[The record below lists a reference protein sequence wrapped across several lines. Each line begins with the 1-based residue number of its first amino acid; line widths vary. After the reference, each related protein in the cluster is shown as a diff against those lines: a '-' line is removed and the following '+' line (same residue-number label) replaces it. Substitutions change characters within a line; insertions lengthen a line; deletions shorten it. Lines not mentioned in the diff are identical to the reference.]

1 LKATVNIKSR
11 PEKSLGNAIR
21 TTHHFLA
28 NFHKQTSKT
37 FSSLKIFSFSNSITD
52 FIPTIQVNMKIKKQL
67 ENVKHLGRA
76 WKEESMH
83 EIPVKLLRQ
92 DTHTHTLFVYGQTG
106 CYDFRK
112 IKDTGM

>member
-1 LKATVNIKSR
+1 
-11 PEKSLGNAIR
+11 
-21 TTHHFLA
+21 
-28 NFHKQTSKT
+28 
-37 FSSLKIFSFSNSITD
+37 
-52 FIPTIQVNMKIKKQL
+52 MKIKKQL

-92 DTHTHTLFVYGQTG
+92 DTYTHTHTHTHTHLVYGQTG